1 MASDSTQKIIRK
13 AIERSKIAE
22 PYSKD
27 VWDNLPDETFTISGN
42 YEPLDQRRVTA
53 TLAKITLDKY
63 FKQHPE
69 DSIDNYMD

>member
-1 MASDSTQKIIRK
+1 MSDSTQKIIRK

-27 VWDNLPDETFTISGN
+27 VWDNLPDEIFTISGN

-69 DSIDNYMD
+69 DSIDNYMN

>member
-13 AIERSKIAE
+13 AIERSKITE